1 MRRRSQGRAGTGNQ
15 AFNKRRGAG
24 TSPAD
29 VRFIRTN
36 QIPGKTA
43 HGRHPPEPRRKGRS
57 RQGRGAG
64 TELLGGLLDLAPR
77 ALWPGGLGS
86 STLTLLQLALDRF
99 QCVDFVR
106 LLDRR
111 DLAHQPV

>member
-36 QIPGKTA
+36 QMPGKTA
-43 HGRHPPEPRRKGRS
+43 HGGASARTAPQGPKPPGT
-57 RQGRGAG
+57 AG

>member
-1 MRRRSQGRAGTGNQ
+1 MRRRSQGTAGTGNQ
-15 AFNKRRGAG
+15 VFNKRRGAELPPP
-24 TSPAD
+24 TFDSLKP
-29 VRFIRTN
+29 IRC
-36 QIPGKTA
+36 QARPA
-43 HGRHPPEPRRKGRS
+43 HGRHLPEPRRKGEAAR
-57 RQGRGAG
+57 GRLEL
-64 TELLGGLLDLAPR
+64 ELLGGLLDLAPR

>member
-1 MRRRSQGRAGTGNQ
+1 MRRRSQGTAGTGNQ
-15 AFNKRRGAG
+15 AFNKRRIAGA
-24 TSPAD
+24 SPAD

-36 QIPGKTA
+36 RTLGQDRAWQASARTPPQGPKPPGTA
-43 HGRHPPEPRRKGRS
+43 
-57 RQGRGAG
+57 GA
-64 TELLGGLLDLAPR
+64 ELLGGLLDLAPR

-86 STLTLLQLALDRF
+86 SALTLLQLRLDRF

-111 DLAHQPV
+111 DLAHQAV

>member
-1 MRRRSQGRAGTGNQ
+1 MRRRSQGTAGTGNQ

-36 QIPGKTA
+36 QMPGKTA
-43 HGRHPPEPRRKGRS
+43 HGRHLPEP
-57 RQGRGAG
+57 QGPKPPSPAG